1 MIMNR
6 IVTSYTDDG
15 SPRAQSTPARLFREA
30 LEITTEIPRHPPVA
44 RAIYA
49 RRIIGE

>member
-15 SPRAQSTPARLFREA
+15 SPRAQSTPARLFREE
-30 LEITTEIPRHPPVA
+30 LEITAEIPRHLPA
-44 RAIYA
+44 GRAMYA